1 MRRCTCGFKEF
12 TFLFFENVYLRLGIG
27 AKTVFTFLFFLRMP
41 LINTRSMTE
50 KTENHTFFD
59 TFEVFSSL
67 LKCFL
72 GISAHG

>member
-12 TFLFFENVYLRLGIG
+12 TFLFFENVYLRLGID

-50 KTENHTFFD
+50 KTENHTFL
-59 TFEVFSSL
+59 TL
-67 LKCFL
+67 LKFFL
-72 GISAHG
+72 HS